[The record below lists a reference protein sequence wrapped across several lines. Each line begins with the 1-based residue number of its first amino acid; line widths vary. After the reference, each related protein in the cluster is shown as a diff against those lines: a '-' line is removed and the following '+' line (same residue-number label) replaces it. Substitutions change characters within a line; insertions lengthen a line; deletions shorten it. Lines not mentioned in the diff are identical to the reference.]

1 MRKYLYIAIA
11 AATLASCSQDETLDV
26 QKEAIAF
33 GEAFV
38 GNSTRAAAT
47 DPSYTAA
54 TLKTIKV
61 WGAVTGTNGAVEVFK
76 DNTVSGAVGAQ
87 SVWNCSDRTQYWIPN
102 AKYNFAAVV
111 DAGSVTLGTDLL
123 PASISY
129 TASAQKDLLYAK
141 SIEYTGK
148 TSGNDLVKF
157 DFAHLLSKVKFTA
170 VNTMA
175 DTKYTFAINNLQITN
190 SAASGTVNVP
200 LTSPATSADWTVA
213 TGDNSDAAT
222 NFGNITGV
230 TYQAAPAEG
239 QTATVY
245 ECETEKFLIPEDFTT
260 SKLNITFDL
269 VWSYDGK
276 EVTTESNL
284 GGSVPVNLLPG
295 NAYNFVISKGLN
307 TPIQFTVE
315 TLPSWTTTQDVNVQ

>member
-1 MRKYLYIAIA
+1 MKKYLYIAIA

-47 DPSYTAA
+47 DPSWTAN
-54 TLKTIKV
+54 TLKEIKV
-61 WGAVTGTNGAVEVFK
+61 WGAVTGTNGNAVEVFK
-76 DNTVSGAVGAQ
+76 ENTVTGTVGTQ
-87 SVWNCSDRTQYWIPN
+87 QVWECSDRTQYWIPN

-175 DTKYTFAINNLQITN
+175 DTKYTFAINNLKITN
-190 SAASGTVNVP
+190 SAASGTV
-200 LTSPATSADWTVA
+200 AVA
-213 TGDNSDAAT
+213 NTTWAVGDSDAVT
-222 NFGNITGV
+222 EFGNITGV

-284 GGSVPVNLLPG
+284 GGSVAVNLLPG

-315 TLPSWTTTQDVNVQ
+315 TLPTWTNQEALDVTVQ